1 MSKLKKIVQY
11 IKEVISKHFL
21 LILSFLAFMFLGS
34 YGFIIHTFFTV
45 WFLFMW
51 IFSIYQNQILI
62 LFNKYILRF
71 ICLLSLVIGTIF
83 FTKGHFYH
91 LANQLTLGVIFL
103 ISSLLLL
110 LADLI
115 NNKKNNEIKS

>member
-11 IKEVISKHFL
+11 IKEVVYKHFF
-21 LILSFLAFMFLGS
+21 LILGFSAFTFLGR

-45 WFLFMW
+45 WLLFMW

-62 LFNKYILRF
+62 LFNKYILRL
-71 ICLLSLVIGTIF
+71 ICLFSLVIGAMF
-83 FTKGHFYH
+83 FTKGYFYH
-91 LANQLTLGVIFL
+91 ATNQLTLGVIFL

-115 NNKKNNEIKS
+115 SNKKNNEIKS

>member
-11 IKEVISKHFL
+11 IKKVVSKHFF
-21 LILSFLAFMFLGS
+21 LILCFLAFMFLGR
-34 YGFIIHTFFTV
+34 YGFIINTFFTV

-71 ICLLSLVIGTIF
+71 ICLFSLIIGAIF
-83 FTKGHFYH
+83 FTKGYFYH
-91 LANQLTLGVIFL
+91 LANQLTLGVIFI

-115 NNKKNNEIKS
+115 SNKKNNGINS